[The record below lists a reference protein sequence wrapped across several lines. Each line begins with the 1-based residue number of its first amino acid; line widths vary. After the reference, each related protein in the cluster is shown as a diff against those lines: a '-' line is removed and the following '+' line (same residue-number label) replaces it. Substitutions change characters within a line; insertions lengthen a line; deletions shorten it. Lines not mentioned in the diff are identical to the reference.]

1 MKRTS
6 YLLSILFLLVLT
18 VFTSCKDDEQPES
31 EQDRKTRQL
40 TAGAFTV
47 DEVSLAGSEEYT
59 LDGTVTISFQ
69 TNNTFTITGNAAL
82 PNPTAT
88 PTDPMPA
95 SGTWEFT
102 DTQNFNTIALT
113 SDDGD
118 TINLSITTLDDNN
131 LDFRYSAAE
140 PKPTDDVQVTVNASR

>member
-18 VFTSCKDDEQPES
+18 VFTSCKDDEQPET
-31 EQDRKTRQL
+31 EADKKTRQL
-40 TAGAFTV
+40 TSGAYTV
-47 DEVSLAGSEEYT
+47 DEVTLAGSEEYT

-88 PTDPMPA
+88 PTEPMPA
-95 SGTWEFT
+95 SGEWAFT
-102 DTQNFNTIALT
+102 DTQNFNSIALT
-113 SDDGD
+113 SDGN
-118 TINLSITTLDDNN
+118 TINLSVITLDDNN
-131 LDFRYSAAE
+131 FDFRYDAAE
-140 PKPTDDVQVTVNASR
+140 PKPTDNVQVTVRSSR